1 MRRRAARHR
10 GVLEAPGRPTVRQCA
25 GMIERLTRL
34 RPPFQDPHRQ
44 ALHAALVGG
53 RRGAG
58 PQAFDLTAPDG
69 SLVGPFGLMLQA
81 PHLGG
86 PLEALGAAVRFET
99 GLTERVREV
108 AILAVAVATDSG
120 FEVWAHERVGRL
132 AGLSEA
138 ELAGIR
144 QGTFGAGDGVDPTE
158 AMAHDLAVRLA
169 ERRPLDDEV
178 YAAAVARLGE
188 HGLLELVVLVGYYAL
203 LAQLMDVFG
212 VEAPD
217 AGEAAGGG

>member
-1 MRRRAARHR
+1 M
-10 GVLEAPGRPTVRQCA
+10 T
-25 GMIERLTRL
+25 ERLQRL

-81 PHLGG
+81 PHLGE
-86 PLEALGAAVRFET
+86 PLEELGAAVRFET
-99 GLTERVREV
+99 GLTDRVREI

-120 FEVWAHERVGRL
+120 FERWAHERVGRL
-132 AGLSEA
+132 AGLSET
-138 ELAGIR
+138 ELDGLRA
-144 QGTFGAGDGVDPTE
+144 GTFGEGADVDPAE
-158 AMAHDLAVRLA
+158 AMAHDLAGRLV
-169 ERRPLDDEV
+169 ERRPLDDDT
-178 YAAAVARLGE
+178 YAAGVGRLGE
-188 HGLLELVVLVGYYAL
+188 QGVLELVVLVGYYAM
-203 LAQLMDVFG
+203 LAQLMQVFG

-217 AGEAAGGG
+217 AGEPADGT

>member
-1 MRRRAARHR
+1 M
-10 GVLEAPGRPTVRQCA
+10 T
-25 GMIERLTRL
+25 ERLQRL

-53 RRGAG
+53 RRGSG

-81 PHLGG
+81 PHLGE
-86 PLEALGAAVRFET
+86 PLEALGAAVRFDT
-99 GLTERVREV
+99 GLTDRAREV
-108 AILAVAVATDSG
+108 AILTVAVVTDSA

-138 ELAGIR
+138 ELDGIR
-144 QGTFGAGDGVDPTE
+144 SGTFADAADVDPAE
-158 AMAHDLAVRLA
+158 ALVAGLARRLAV
-169 ERRPLDDEV
+169 RRPLDDEA
-178 YAAAVARLGE
+178 YAAGVGMIGE
-188 HGLLELVVLVGYYAL
+188 HGVLELVVLVGYYSM

-212 VEAPD
+212 VGAPD
-217 AGEAAGGG
+217 GAEVAGP

>member
-1 MRRRAARHR
+1 M
-10 GVLEAPGRPTVRQCA
+10 T
-25 GMIERLTRL
+25 ERLQRL
-34 RPPFQDPHRQ
+34 HPPFQDPHRQ

-81 PHLGG
+81 PHLGE

-99 GLTERVREV
+99 GLTDRVREI
-108 AILAVAVATDSG
+108 AILTVAVATDSG

-132 AGLSEA
+132 VGLSET

-144 QGTFGAGDGVDPTE
+144 EGTFGHGADVDPAE
-158 AMAHDLAVRLA
+158 ATAHDLAGRLT
-169 ERRPLDDEV
+169 ERSPLDDET
-178 YAAAVARLGE
+178 YAAGVSHLGE
-188 HGLLELVVLVGYYAL
+188 HGLLELVVLVGYYAM
-203 LAQLMDVFG
+203 LAQLMEVFG

-217 AGEAAGGG
+217 GGEPAGGV